1 MVWQKLEQRNVYS
14 SIYIIAVFTDINSK
28 SKRVY
33 LKTMSMYNYFFFKV
47 KVINIHDRYQT
58 KLLSV
63 HGFTQNG
70 QDGVSSK

>member
-1 MVWQKLEQRNVYS
+1 MTDGRTTLGPVGPPPAGQK
-14 SIYIIAVFTDINSK
+14 
-28 SKRVY
+28 VY
-33 LKTMSMYNYFFFKV
+33 LKTISKYKYFFCKV

-63 HGFTQNG
+63 RGFTQNG